1 MKTVAA
7 FKADIFLQPKFLKE
21 FKGVERLSDKIL
33 EKCVFCGTGDS
44 LAAAMLAEAFSEYRA
59 RSLDPLDVVK
69 NKKLL
74 KGKKAY
80 FVSVSGNTLSNIK
93 AAHLAQSATAITKN
107 QFSRLA
113 KICDDVIVLPH
124 HDSGI
129 LTSGSIGF
137 LSSALTCISLV
148 KKFKI
153 RNPQK
158 LFNLAQLS
166 AKKIMPKNRVF
177 ILGNQYTYPIALY
190 GAAKM
195 YEVVGHDAHYERI
208 EQFSHMGLFCA
219 RQGDTVIILEQK
231 NKHTAKLGVHLAK
244 LGLNV
249 CHPSISANQIDQVIF
264 YTFVMQLMAL
274 NAATKLRLSDCHF
287 VTSKKIRD
295 ASSAMIY

>member
-7 FKADIFLQPKFLKE
+7 FKADIFLQPKLLKE
-21 FKGVERLSDKIL
+21 FKGVARLSDKTL
-33 EKCVFCGTGDS
+33 KKCVFCGTGDS

-74 KGKKAY
+74 KGRKAY
-80 FVSVSGNTLSNIK
+80 FVSISGNTISNIK
-93 AAHLAQSATAITKN
+93 AAHMAQSATAITKN
-107 QFSRLA
+107 QSSRLA
-113 KICDDVIVLPH
+113 KTCDNVIVLSYC
-124 HDSGI
+124 DSGI

-166 AKKIMPKNRVF
+166 AKKIIPKNRVF
-177 ILGNQYTYPIALY
+177 ILGNQYTYPVALY

-195 YEVVGHDAHYERI
+195 YEILGHDAHYERI
-208 EQFSHMGLFCA
+208 EQFSHMSMFCA

-231 NKHTAKLGVHLAK
+231 NKHTTRLARYLTK

-249 CHPSISANQIDQVIF
+249 FHPSISTNQIDQVVF
-264 YTFVMQLMAL
+264 YTFVLQLVTL